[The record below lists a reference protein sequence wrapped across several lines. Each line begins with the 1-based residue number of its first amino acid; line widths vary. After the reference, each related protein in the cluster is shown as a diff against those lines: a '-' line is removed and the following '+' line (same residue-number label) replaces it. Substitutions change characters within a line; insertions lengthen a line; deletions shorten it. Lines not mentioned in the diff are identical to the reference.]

1 MESVFKKL
9 NAVDVSS
16 KVEKKNDLT
25 YLAWAYAWGEV
36 KKEYPTANYAIYKNA
51 EGFNYH
57 HDNRTAWVE
66 VGVTIEALEHIE
78 HLPVMDYRN
87 KSIPVK
93 ELTSFDV
100 NKAIQRAMVKAIAR
114 HGLGLYI
121 YAGEDLPEATTPVRP
136 EKPATARPEAP
147 KAEPVSDTIV
157 VTGKVDKIGKAN
169 KGGYIPHT
177 LLGVRMEDGTDIKFT
192 SKDDGIIST
201 LAQAKEIGAA
211 VKITAKKTEYKGFAS
226 IDSVEDAEVVPF

>member
-1 MESVFKKL
+1 MEKSESIKQLTVALVKAQTEIKIVGKEAVNPFFKSKYADLPAIFKEYQRVFLKHGLVVTQIPEGAGLRTTLAHESGEWISGVAGLLLVK
-9 NAVDVSS
+9 NDPQGQGSAITYMRRYAMASICGIVSS
-16 KVEKKNDLT
+16 EDDDDGN
-25 YLAWAYAWGEV
+25 AGSH
-36 KKEYPTANYAIYKNA
+36 KE
-51 EGFNYH
+51 E
-57 HDNRTAWVE
+57 
-66 VGVTIEALEHIE
+66 
-78 HLPVMDYRN
+78 
-87 KSIPVK
+87 
-93 ELTSFDV
+93 
-100 NKAIQRAMVKAIAR
+100 
-114 HGLGLYI
+114 
-121 YAGEDLPEATTPVRP
+121 
-136 EKPATARPEAP
+136 P